1 MVDELSL
8 TANISLTGILPYAAG
23 LERMHRA
30 KILLHPSSYEGF
42 SSACLEALYAGAHV
56 ISFIQPMHH
65 DIKHWHVVKTAEEME
80 AKAQELLSSAHTNY
94 EPVLAYSMDNSV
106 KAIMNLFGYRPR
118 PIDDSKLTAFPKTNS
133 GV

>member
-1 MVDELSL
+1 M
-8 TANISLTGILPYAAG
+8 
-23 LERMHRA
+23 MHRA

-42 SSACLEALYAGAHV
+42 SSVCLEALYAGAHV

-65 DIKHWHVVKTAEEME
+65 GIKHWHVVKSAAEMQ
-80 AKAQELLSSAHTNY
+80 AKAQELLSSASTNY
-94 EPVLAYSMDNSV
+94 ECVLAYSMENSV
-106 KAIMNLFGYRPR
+106 KAIMNLFDYKPG